1 MLTRGSKP
9 VLRKSSQSKVLLY
22 DHDVA
27 ESDHNME
34 DNHVKCAKIQA
45 DTFTG
50 YNVFF
55 FEELNLSNCREESNR
70 RKNEVIK
77 EKTATKLK

>member
-55 FEELNLSNCREESNR
+55 FL
-70 RKNEVIK
+70 KNWISLIVEK
-77 EKTATKLK
+77 NAFHQRGEKTK